1 MSIETKNPAIASY
14 KFKTHANADARKRS
28 AINLVKTLLQKDLDI
43 LAEHR
48 KECLTIAL
56 WKLTEAEAQH
66 KHRTRFCSENARH
79 AQGKEL
85 RHDHVFQRAN
95 MIRRLLASQPDE
107 VEAILGEA
115 VACTIT
121 RKEHR
126 LLNQYKHLDG
136 WERYSRAN
144 IAYIENEESQ

>member
-1 MSIETKNPAIASY
+1 MNTETKHPTTASY
-14 KFKTHANADARKRS
+14 KFKRHANAEARKRS
-28 AINLVKTLLQKDLDI
+28 AMNLVKVLLQKDLEI

-48 KECLTIAL
+48 QECLTIAL

-66 KHRTRFCSENARH
+66 KHRTRFCSENARR
-79 AQGKEL
+79 AARQQL

-95 MIRRLLASQPDE
+95 MIRRLLACQPDE
-107 VEAILGEA
+107 VEAILGKA

-121 RKEHR
+121 REEHR

-136 WERYSRAN
+136 WDRYLRAN
-144 IAYIENEESQ
+144 IVYIENEESE